1 MAKYILSTE
10 AQNSLSDIKTYSDKN
25 FGWKRAKTYLQS
37 IRKRM
42 QALADNPSFGIV
54 REDLNVGYH
63 SDFVGSHTIYYRIQ
77 PSYID
82 IIDVLHQSMEPSK
95 HIVN

>member
-10 AQNSLSDIKTYSDKN
+10 AQCSLRDIKAYSDKT
-25 FGWKRAKTYLQS
+25 FGKKRTKTYLQS
-37 IRKRM
+37 IRKRL
-42 QALADNPSFGIV
+42 QTLADSPLLGIV
-54 REDLNVGYH
+54 REDLKAGYH

-77 PSYID
+77 PTQIE
-82 IIDVLHQSMEPSK
+82 IINILHQSMEPLK